1 MFMSTLYVDLVA
13 SFFISLMSIV
23 LFCLVL
29 LLVVKSL
36 LVSLLSVI
44 AENRPVLLDVCQC
57 RILLSVLNDIVD
69 LMYCMNRCE
78 D

>member
-1 MFMSTLYVDLVA
+1 MYWYGVGRDL
-13 SFFISLMSIV
+13 SCLCQHCMSIV

>member
-44 AENRPVLLDVCQC
+44 AENRPVLLDV
-57 RILLSVLNDIVD
+57 
-69 LMYCMNRCE
+69 
-78 D
+78 